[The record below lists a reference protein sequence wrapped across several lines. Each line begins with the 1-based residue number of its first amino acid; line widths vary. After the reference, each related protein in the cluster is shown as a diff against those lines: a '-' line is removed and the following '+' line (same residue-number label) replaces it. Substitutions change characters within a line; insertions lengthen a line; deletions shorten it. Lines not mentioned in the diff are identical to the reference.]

1 MNDLPSNCPI
11 CGSDNLFLY
20 MKGIFDCENT
30 EVLECCDCG
39 LQFLNPMMSE
49 EEEKE
54 YYRNYYESQ
63 KVRRFQTKTLKN
75 IQEDSCRHYEE
86 YGDFYLSLLKDS
98 ESVLEIGSGT
108 GGFLKFASENS
119 KPINIVSVEKSEAN
133 LHYMQEECKGIF
145 ASIRFVNDISQI
157 PEQKFDLIFAHGV
170 LEHIR
175 SPFNFLRTL
184 IPFLKHV
191 KGKMVL
197 AVPNKHTAFLHIY
210 DLAEFQKFTYM
221 KQHYY
226 TFSELSFHVLARQV
240 GAVVEGFDYLQVW
253 GLDNTLSWLR
263 YRKPKDFSQFTKSLS
278 ETTVRSYKADMR
290 RNGTTD
296 LMLIILRQNNG

>member
-1 MNDLPSNCPI
+1 MNDLSPNCPI
-11 CGSDNLFLY
+11 CGSENLFLY
-20 MKGIFDCENT
+20 MKGIFDCEHT
-30 EVLECCDCG
+30 EVLECYDCG

-49 EEEKE
+49 EEERE

-63 KVRRFQTKTLKN
+63 KVRHFQSKTLKN

-86 YGDFYLSLLKDS
+86 YRDFYLSLLKDA

-108 GGFLKFASENS
+108 GGFLKFVSENF
-119 KPINIVSVEKSEAN
+119 KHINIVSVEKSEAN

-145 ASIRFVNDISQI
+145 ASIQFVNGISQI

-175 SPFNFLRTL
+175 SPFNFLRIL
-184 IPFLKHV
+184 IPFLKDV

-197 AVPNKHTAFLHIY
+197 AVPNKHTPLLHIY

-226 TFSELSFHVLARQV
+226 TFSEQSFHVLAKQV
-240 GAVVEGFDYLQVW
+240 GGVVEGFDYLQVW
-253 GLDNTLSWLR
+253 GLDNTLAWLR
-263 YRKPKDFSQFTKSLS
+263 YRKPRDFSQFTKILS
-278 ETTVRSYKADMR
+278 ETTLRSYKEDMR
-290 RNGTTD
+290 GNETTD